1 MGNPL
6 HAVIQLFLALLLA
19 PVLLGVINRV
29 KAWFAGRRGPPLL
42 QAWFDVAK
50 LMGKSAVYSRTTGW
64 VFRAGPVLGLS
75 ASLLCAALVPW
86 TGAGSLLAFD
96 GDLVLLAGLLAL
108 GRFITIAAALD
119 TGSAFE
125 GMGASR
131 EAWFAS
137 LGEPALLL
145 ALAAL
150 ARMRGSVSLAGV
162 FAGSANLAGSA
173 ILPGPANAAVAAD
186 LAAGQASAAWGA
198 SAASFGGAV
207 MILAAAALFIVFLA
221 ENARIP
227 VDDPNTHLELTMI
240 HEVMVLDHGG
250 VDLAYIQYGASLK
263 LWVLGGMIVSLL
275 APRTGRWALD
285 AAAALAGMVV
295 VGAATGVVESIMAR
309 LRLGRVPQ
317 LLVAA
322 LAMSALALCLALLG
336 GSPFITAAA
345 AAGVTP

>member
-1 MGNPL
+1 MSAEPAL
-6 HAVIQLFLALLLA
+6 RSVVQVCLALLLA

-29 KAWFAGRRGPPLL
+29 KAWFAGRHGPPLL
-42 QAWFDVAK
+42 QAWYDIAK

-64 VFRAGPVLGLS
+64 VFRAGPVLGLA
-75 ASLLCAALVPW
+75 ASLLCVALVPW
-86 TGAGSLLAFD
+86 AGATSLLAFD

-108 GRFITIAAALD
+108 GRFITIVAALD

-145 ALAAL
+145 GMAAL
-150 ARMRGSVSLAGV
+150 ARVRGSVSLAGL
-162 FAGSANLAGSA
+162 FAGSVDLSRGAGTPSWA
-173 ILPGPANAAVAAD
+173 
-186 LAAGQASAAWGA
+186 AAGVT
-198 SAASFGGAV
+198 FGGAV
-207 MILAAAALFIVFLA
+207 LILSAVALFIVYLA

-275 APRTGRWALD
+275 APRTGTWVLD
-285 AAAALAGMVV
+285 VAVALAGMTV
-295 VGAATGVVESIMAR
+295 VGAATGVAESVMAR
-309 LRLGRVPQ
+309 LRLLRVPQ

-322 LAMSALALCLALLG
+322 LALSALALCLALLG
-336 GSPFITAAA
+336 AGIGGVSLGSAAA
-345 AAGVTP
+345 PLTAGAPP

>member
-1 MGNPL
+1 MSVQPV
-6 HAVIQLFLALLLA
+6 AQSVVQVCLALLLA

-42 QAWFDVAK
+42 QAWYDVAK

-75 ASLLCAALVPW
+75 ASVLCVALVPW
-86 TGAGSLLAFD
+86 AGATSLLGFD

-145 ALAAL
+145 GLAAL
-150 ARMRGSVSLAGV
+150 ARVRGSISLAGV
-162 FAGSANLAGSA
+162 FAGTVDLSRGAGA
-173 ILPGPANAAVAAD
+173 PPWA
-186 LAAGQASAAWGA
+186 AAGAT
-198 SAASFGGAV
+198 FGVAV
-207 MILAAAALFIVFLA
+207 MILAAVALFIVYLA

-227 VDDPNTHLELTMI
+227 VDDPTTHLELTMI

-263 LWVLGGMIVSLL
+263 VWVLGGMIVSLL
-275 APRTGRWALD
+275 APRTGTWVLD
-285 AAAALAGMVV
+285 AAVALAGMAVV
-295 VGAATGVVESIMAR
+295 AAATGAVESVMAR
-309 LRLGRVPQ
+309 LRLVRVPQ

-322 LAMSALALCLALLG
+322 LALSALALCLSLLG
-336 GSPFITAAA
+336 AGIGGVSLGGPAAPLTAGASP
-345 AAGVTP
+345 